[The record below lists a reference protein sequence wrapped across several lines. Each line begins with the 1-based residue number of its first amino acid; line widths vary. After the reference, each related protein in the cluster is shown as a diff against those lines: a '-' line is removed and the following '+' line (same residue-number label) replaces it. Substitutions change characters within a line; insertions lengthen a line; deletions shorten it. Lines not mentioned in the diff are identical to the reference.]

1 MDYICVSEHSQCK
14 ELLVER
20 WKISNLIRAETFTSL
35 HFTSQDTIYTWCRNE
50 FYRNDNACID
60 LHRFAL
66 PCFTFIWYFR
76 SRMLLLT
83 AALMVT
89 AFTEVCRAETD
100 QRYFPQ
106 ETNWISEKVVSLYLP
121 LTFTDHLYICP
132 GVEQESHLTET
143 TTHSGHW
150 HSQVC
155 YCVLSCLIIRQTR
168 SHYDTDKVEVGGGER
183 YISGQ
188 IDLSFL
194 GCNDCRVCGYFIPT
208 WLIWLEAKGFR
219 LCLRPTLS
227 ANTADLNLV
236 NRWPAPDTDTQS
248 ESQHEYFQ

>member
-106 ETNWISEKVVSLYLP
+106 ETNWISEKVV
-121 LTFTDHLYICP
+121 LYISHWLLLTIFIS
-132 GVEQESHLTET
+132 VQE
-143 TTHSGHW
+143 
-150 HSQVC
+150 
-155 YCVLSCLIIRQTR
+155 LSKNHILQ
-168 SHYDTDKVEVGGGER
+168 K
-183 YISGQ
+183 
-188 IDLSFL
+188 
-194 GCNDCRVCGYFIPT
+194 
-208 WLIWLEAKGFR
+208 
-219 LCLRPTLS
+219 LRHTL
-227 ANTADLNLV
+227 
-236 NRWPAPDTDTQS
+236 DTDTARYVIVYCPVWLS
-248 ESQHEYFQ
+248 DKPDHITILTRSRWEEEKDIYLVK